1 MNSVIVDGAASLAA
15 AWPLALL
22 TILVGFL
29 FATAYVRAGRPTGAG
44 PRWDDAGPGR
54 ACRAAGHSYLK
65 RETGWCC
72 SQCGDEIG
80 EQTYVPQVAGAGAG
94 A

>member
-22 TILVGFL
+22 TILVGSL
-29 FATAYVRAGRPTGAG
+29 FATAYVRAGRPTVAG

-65 RETGWCC
+65 REAGWCC
-72 SQCGDEIG
+72 SQCGDEIA
-80 EQTYVPQVAGAGAG
+80 EQIYVPQPTRAAAGV
-94 A
+94 